1 MRIAG
6 WARLSLT
13 ICLAAASLG
22 ATAAR
27 VYAGTSGQASQSRV
41 LRPGIAGVQ
50 SWTPFNSLNG
60 LAVASPSSPW
70 AVGSAVTGRTLVE
83 HWDGRSWKQVASP
96 SPGGRPGSVLS
107 SVAAAGSAGA
117 WAVGYFSTGAAVET
131 LIERWNG
138 RSWKQVAS
146 PSPGGSRGSST
157 LSGVAVTG
165 PSNAWAVGSYERGHT
180 YRTLIE
186 HWNGRAWKQV
196 ASPSPGGVRGS
207 FLAGVAADR
216 SSSGAWAVGYY
227 RGGTTYR
234 TLIEH
239 WNGRAWKQV
248 ASPSPGGADGSF
260 LDAVALAGSGAWAV
274 GDVGTATVD
283 QTLIERWNGR
293 VWRPAAS
300 PRPGGSRGSVLTA
313 VTGAG
318 ASGAWAVGYYFTR
331 TRVEPAV
338 KTLTE
343 HWNGRV
349 WKQVA
354 SPSPGGSVGSSGDQ
368 SLLVAVSAAS
378 SSDVWAAGRYS
389 TGNPSFNPLIERWT
403 GRKWKHVTSAD
414 AGQDSR

>member
-60 LAVASPSSPW
+60 LAVASPSSAW
-70 AVGSAVTGRTLVE
+70 AVGSAVTGR
-83 HWDGRSWKQVASP
+83 A
-96 SPGGRPGSVLS
+96 
-107 SVAAAGSAGA
+107 
-117 WAVGYFSTGAAVET
+117 